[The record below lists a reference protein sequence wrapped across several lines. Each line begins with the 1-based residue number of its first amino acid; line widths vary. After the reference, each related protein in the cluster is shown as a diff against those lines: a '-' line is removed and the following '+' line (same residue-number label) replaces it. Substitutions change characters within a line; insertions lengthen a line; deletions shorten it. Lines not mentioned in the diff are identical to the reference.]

1 MHTKKIVQSIQ
12 LASLEQESNVS
23 FFRMPAHMMAE
34 LLQKLYKMYDNAPGW
49 YIHQL
54 AYPSSNIYRTLL
66 GHLEAV

>member
-34 LLQKLYKMYDNAPGW
+34 LLKKLYKMYDNAPG
-49 YIHQL
+49 
-54 AYPSSNIYRTLL
+54 
-66 GHLEAV
+66 